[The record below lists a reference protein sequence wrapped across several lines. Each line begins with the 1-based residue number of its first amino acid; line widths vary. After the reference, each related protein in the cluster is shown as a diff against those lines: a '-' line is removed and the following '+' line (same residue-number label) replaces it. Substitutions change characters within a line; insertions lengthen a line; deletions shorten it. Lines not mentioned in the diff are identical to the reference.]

1 MARWPMSCKH
11 WLIEYFHWLGSEHA
25 GSKLNFKE
33 HSNKVH
39 ISHSNKE
46 NEHEHIKAMF
56 LLTSVTPQSTAQA
69 NKISLRSLWSGS
81 LSCRNHD
88 VTAKTLLCRA
98 LIGLDLIYCYLT
110 LPFLWITRDFFSLHI
125 QIYARLYNAAASQP
139 RPLGLGCSLAITNCV
154 ACANCS
160 LYSADIGIKVPRHS
174 YRIRAD
180 TSCINIQLFIET
192 NILGFKSRTAALE
205 CLRCGVSSILMP
217 QLPAVFKNHCQVYT
231 CKWNAGRNAI

>member
-139 RPLGLGCSLAITNCV
+139 RPLGLGCSLAI
-154 ACANCS
+154 
-160 LYSADIGIKVPRHS
+160 IKELFPFI
-174 YRIRAD
+174 YQITITF
-180 TSCINIQLFIET
+180 TSNT
-192 NILGFKSRTAALE
+192 YWT
-205 CLRCGVSSILMP
+205 LR
-217 QLPAVFKNHCQVYT
+217 FTHF
-231 CKWNAGRNAI
+231 

>member
-98 LIGLDLIYCYLT
+98 LIGLDLIYCYLA

-125 QIYARLYNAAASQP
+125 QIYARLYNAAASWP
-139 RPLGLGCSLAITNCV
+139 RPFGLGCSLAIICK
-154 ACANCS
+154 
-160 LYSADIGIKVPRHS
+160 LRHFVNS
-174 YRIRAD
+174 QIL
-180 TSCINIQLFIET
+180 IQLYYAIIYPFLT
-192 NILGFKSRTAALE
+192 MVVLF
-205 CLRCGVSSILMP
+205 GVAPTRQML
-217 QLPAVFKNHCQVYT
+217 NH
-231 CKWNAGRNAI
+231 